1 MWAGMEHKLSCFML
15 YYKCQ
20 GLETI
25 RWLMMMRSGFIHM
38 RLSALWKQH
47 STLHTQPSLNCQR
60 IQGSGYG
67 NVLKINGAFDSQL
80 CAERHCQEFSVSTT
94 SCSLTRTV
102 WMNGTPSGVSSKKGW
117 ALTVFFQLYY
127 ELTVIVISVE
137 NIHFPLMPSLIMCF
151 SIYSCLMFKLLNYA
165 LVEI

>member
-1 MWAGMEHKLSCFML
+1 MWARMEHKLSCFML

-20 GLETI
+20 SLETI

-47 STLHTQPSLNCQR
+47 STLHTQLSLNCQW

-94 SCSLTRTV
+94 SCSLTCTV
-102 WMNGTPSGVSSKKGW
+102 WMNGTPSAVSSKKGW
-117 ALTVFFQLYY
+117 ALTVFSALLWTNSNCNQRRKYTFSTYAKFDYVFLY
-127 ELTVIVISVE
+127 L
-137 NIHFPLMPSLIMCF
+137 
-151 SIYSCLMFKLLNYA
+151 
-165 LVEI
+165 